1 MDKVKTK
8 ENKNFTKLTHKGIS
22 LIVLIVTIIV
32 VIILA
37 AVIILTINKNN
48 PVESAKKAVLMSDI
62 DNIQNSI
69 NLQCT
74 NTKETKYLTGKL
86 SEFDIDS
93 KYIEKYNDILYVK
106 NNKVCLDFVSTIST
120 NDIYINNK
128 NTVEVLK
135 ENLEICYD
143 GIKEYNKLVNPSFD
157 EGLTGYSK
165 RETPGNKTEVLNENG
180 NNFVRIEMHVSS
192 GNTQYIIA
200 SNPNVANEY
209 GDKCYVCVKYRNCSV
224 PTEDGFVINNDIIR
238 LSRYGMGF
246 DQLLLNPVNFINSYN
261 MGWIRISTIRTIA
274 SIHSNLG
281 LYVKLGGGPANGQ
294 KQEYTVDFDDVYII
308 NLTELFG
315 KGNEPSKNEMDSI
328 FDKII

>member
-1 MDKVKTK
+1 MNKEKTK
-8 ENKNFTKLTHKGIS
+8 VNKFFTKLTHKGVS

-86 SEFDIDS
+86 NEFDIDS

-106 NNKVCLDFVSTIST
+106 NNKVYLDFVSTIST

-128 NTVEVLK
+128 NTVEILK
-135 ENLEICYD
+135 ESLEICYD

-157 EGLTGYSK
+157 EGLTGYSR

-192 GNTQYIIA
+192 GNTQYIMAGKSKIA
-200 SNPNVANEY
+200 SKY
-209 GDKCYVCVKYRNCSV
+209 GDKCYACVKYRNCFF
-224 PTEDGFVINNDIIR
+224 PKEDGFVINNKIIV
-238 LSRYGMGF
+238 LSRYQFGF
-246 DQLLLNPVNFINSYN
+246 EQSLLDKVNFLNSYN
-261 MGWIRISTIRTIA
+261 LGWIRVSTIRQIESRT
-274 SIHSNLG
+274 SNLG
-281 LYVKLGGGPANGQ
+281 LCFRLGGGPANGQ
-294 KQEYTVDFDDVYII
+294 TQEYTVDFDDIYII

-315 KGNEPSKNEMDSI
+315 EGNEPSKSEMDSI
-328 FDKII
+328 FDKIV

>member
-1 MDKVKTK
+1 MNKEKTK
-8 ENKNFTKLTHKGIS
+8 VNKFFTKLTHKGVS

-37 AVIILTINKNN
+37 AVIILTMNKNN
-48 PVESAKKAVLMSDI
+48 PVESAKKAVIMSDI

-86 SEFDIDS
+86 SDFDIDA
-93 KYIEKYNDILYVK
+93 KFIEKYNDILYVK
-106 NNKVCLDFVSTIST
+106 NNKVSLDFVSTIST

-165 RETPGNKTEVLNENG
+165 KETPGNKTEVLNENG
-180 NNFVRIEMHVSS
+180 NNFVRIEMHASS
-192 GNTQYIIA
+192 GNTQYIRAKNPKVA
-200 SNPNVANEY
+200 SQY
-209 GDKCYVCVKYRNCSV
+209 GDKCYAFVKYRNGYVS
-224 PTEDGFVINNDIIR
+224 TEEGFKINNDIIV
-238 LSRYGMGF
+238 LSRNERGF
-246 DQLLLNPVNFINSYN
+246 DQLLLDKLTFINSYN
-261 MGWIRISTIRTIA
+261 LGWSRVSTIRQIQ
-274 SIHSNLG
+274 SITSNLG
-281 LYVKLGGGPANGQ
+281 LCFSLGGGPANGQ
-294 KQEYTVDFDDVYII
+294 TQEYTVDFDDVYII
-308 NLTELFG
+308 NLTEIFG
-315 KGNEPSKNEMDSI
+315 KGNEPSKSEMDSI
-328 FDKII
+328 FDKIV